1 VNAAATAQEAYRRML
16 REYIA
21 PPLREL
27 GFRRGPSVGAF
38 RLETATHA
46 CEVRFKKSRGSTT
59 QEVSFWADLHT
70 SDLKTEFVYW
80 KWPLHSLVPEPLI
93 GWTLEARRPVEPAAS
108 EVLRIFD
115 SYGWPAIQAALDNPG
130 YPRDPAVRWARTFP
144 KTPWGP
150 ASDDEIAAERR
161 SWRALEEAVRRADS
175 DPRAFQAVLSRLE
188 TDPHPGIRHA
198 AAWWLLKRAGAER
211 ARQALEAAA
220 AEDEDVQVRWVA
232 RYAFRL
238 AERQT
243 TTDAAG
249 PAPG

>member
-27 GFRRGPSVGAF
+27 GFRRGPSLGAF
-38 RLETATHA
+38 RLETAAHA
-46 CEVRFKKSRGSTT
+46 CEVRFKKSRGSTA
-59 QEVSFWADLHT
+59 QQVSFWADLHT

-80 KWPLHSLVPEPLI
+80 KWPLQSLAPELLI
-93 GWTLEARRPVEPAAS
+93 GWTLEAGRPAEPVAG
-108 EVLRIFD
+108 EVLRVFR

-130 YPRDPAVRWARTFP
+130 YPPDRSVRWARTFP
-144 KTPWGP
+144 KIPLGR

-175 DPRAFQAVLSRLE
+175 DPRAFQAVLTRLE
-188 TDPHPGIRHA
+188 TDPHPAIRHA
-198 AAWWLLKRAGAER
+198 AAWWLLQRVGEER
-211 ARQALEAAA
+211 ARQALQAAA
-220 AEDEDVQVRWVA
+220 TEDENVQVRWVA

-243 TTDAAG
+243 STDAG